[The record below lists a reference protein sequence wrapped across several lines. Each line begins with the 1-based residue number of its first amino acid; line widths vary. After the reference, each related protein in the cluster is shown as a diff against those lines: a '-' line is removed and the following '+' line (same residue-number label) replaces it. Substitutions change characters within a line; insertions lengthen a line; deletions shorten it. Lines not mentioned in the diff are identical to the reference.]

1 MLTVEEL
8 REMNANFQSN
18 DEGERTTTTPPYF
31 TQDQKSLEQKDE
43 LSQKLSDLISK
54 YDRQSVR
61 FKHVLE
67 ERDELSRQ
75 VAELRRKVS
84 DKDVP
89 RGHDV
94 GEEIRLL
101 NKLMDQERS
110 LCDAARE
117 SGSLPS
123 DYDPYARH
131 NKFVDAFISIVMRE
145 K

>member
-8 REMNANFQSN
+8 REMNTNFQSN
-18 DEGERTTTTPPYF
+18 DEKEQAASPAYF
-31 TQDQKSLEQKDE
+31 NDQKDE

-75 VAELRRKVS
+75 VAELRQKADS
-84 DKDVP
+84 GTF
-89 RGHDV
+89 RGHDS

-101 NKLMDQERS
+101 SKLMDEERS
-110 LCDAARE
+110 LREAAKERGFLSQE
-117 SGSLPS
+117 EDLF
-123 DYDPYARH
+123 ARH
-131 NKFVDAFISIVMRE
+131 NKFVDAFFCIVTRD